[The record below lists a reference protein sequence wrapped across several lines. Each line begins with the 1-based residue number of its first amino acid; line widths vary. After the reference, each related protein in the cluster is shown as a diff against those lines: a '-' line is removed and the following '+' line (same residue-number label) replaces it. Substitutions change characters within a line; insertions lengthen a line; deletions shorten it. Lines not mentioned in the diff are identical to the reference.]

1 MVCAKVGI
9 GRKVGA
15 QKTMYPCLSLPI
27 FNKTALKKII
37 DSSR

>member
-9 GRKVGA
+9 GRKVGHK
-15 QKTMYPCLSLPI
+15 KTLYPRRFSI
-27 FNKTALKKII
+27 KNKTALKKII